1 MARRVGVTNL
11 WLDTEFN
18 SYKGA
23 LISLALVDAQGR
35 EFYEVLDCEAPHPWV
50 KANVLPHLGKAPVS
64 RQDLQRNLSDF
75 LREYEAIHVIAD
87 WPEDIQHFCE
97 TLITG
102 PGYRIDTPLLTM
114 EIRRDLNSDKSMT
127 LHNALSDARAIRDT
141 HLMVS

>member
-1 MARRVGVTNL
+1 MARRLGTTNL

-23 LISLALVDAQGR
+23 LISLALVDAEGR
-35 EFYEVLDCEAPHPWV
+35 EFYEVLECEAPYPWV
-50 KANVLPHLGKAPVS
+50 KANVLPHLGKASVS
-64 RQDLQRNLSDF
+64 KQELQAALSDF
-75 LREYEAIHVIAD
+75 LRQYSAIHVIAD

-114 EIRRDLNSDKSMT
+114 EVRRDLNSDKS
-127 LHNALSDARAIRDT
+127 LIPHNALSDARAIRDA
-141 HLMVS
+141 HLMVT